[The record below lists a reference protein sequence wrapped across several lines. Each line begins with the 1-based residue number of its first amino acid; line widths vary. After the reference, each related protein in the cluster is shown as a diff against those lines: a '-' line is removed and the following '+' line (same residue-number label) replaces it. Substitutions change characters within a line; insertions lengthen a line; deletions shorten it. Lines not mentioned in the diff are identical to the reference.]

1 MTRVGRAKMEAHVGG
16 SGLGSCCWGS
26 GETRAGLVLVGLWAT
41 GPVLVGLMAVRLELV
56 ELRAGLVLVGLI
68 GTSCW

>member
-26 GETRAGLVLVGLWAT
+26 GEIRAGLVLVGLWAT
-41 GPVLVGLMAVRLELV
+41 GPVLVGLMAAVGLV
-56 ELRAGLVLVGLI
+56 LVGLRAGLVLVGLNAV
-68 GTSCW
+68 